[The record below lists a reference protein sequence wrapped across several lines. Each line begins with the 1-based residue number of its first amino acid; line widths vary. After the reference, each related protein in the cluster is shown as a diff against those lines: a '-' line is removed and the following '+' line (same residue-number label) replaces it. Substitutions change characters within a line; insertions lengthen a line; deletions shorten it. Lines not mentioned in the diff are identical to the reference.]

1 MQKRLIEKLAENK
14 RRLLKS
20 EIKEK
25 LVPCA
30 ERGFTY
36 RFADP
41 AQSRQLLELVLSNS
55 IPANTR
61 EVDALGKTEAK
72 QLILKTL
79 SPMLPMMTGT
89 FCCFINTATKLV
101 R

>member
-36 RFADP
+36 RFADL
-41 AQSRQLLELVLSNS
+41 AQAGNCLSWFYQIQYQPTPVRLMLSEKRRRNS
-55 IPANTR
+55 
-61 EVDALGKTEAK
+61 
-72 QLILKTL
+72 
-79 SPMLPMMTGT
+79 
-89 FCCFINTATKLV
+89 
-101 R
+101 

>member
-36 RFADP
+36 RFADL

-79 SPMLPMMTGT
+79 SPMLPMM

>member
-30 ERGFTY
+30 ERGFSY
-36 RFADP
+36 RLADL
-41 AQSRQLLELVLSNS
+41 AQSKQLLELIQNQPTPVRLMLSEKRKRNS
-55 IPANTR
+55 
-61 EVDALGKTEAK
+61 
-72 QLILKTL
+72 
-79 SPMLPMMTGT
+79 
-89 FCCFINTATKLV
+89 
-101 R
+101 